1 MIKINDYLQ
10 QKALLV
16 EEALFR
22 FLPEPSE
29 YPPVIHEAIHYS
41 LSAGG
46 KRLRPILALA
56 AGEAVGADDYR
67 PMLPLACALEY
78 IHTYSLIHDDL
89 PAMDDDDFRRG
100 KPSCHKVFGEG
111 IAILAGDA
119 LLTYAFE
126 LLTKL
131 SLPEGNYREDQ
142 VIRVIAEISRS
153 IGTKGLIGGQ
163 VVDLQSEGISIDINT
178 LEYIHRHKT
187 GALFKTSI
195 LTGAMLGGA
204 DEQQLE
210 QLGQYADL
218 LGLAF
223 QITDDI
229 LDVEGDAA
237 LLGKPT
243 GSDVAKGKA
252 TYPGLLGM
260 EQARNMVDD
269 CVAKSKEVLVSFSE
283 KADPLR
289 LLMDYIRDRKQ

>member
-1 MIKINDYLQ
+1 MNIDDYLRQ
-10 QKALLV
+10 RAVLV

-22 FLPEPSE
+22 FLPEPAT

-67 PMLPLACALEY
+67 SMLPLACALEY

-131 SLPEGNYREDQ
+131 AVPEGDYSDAL
-142 VIRVIAEISRS
+142 VIKVIGEISRA

-204 DEQQLE
+204 NEQQLE
-210 QLGQYADL
+210 NLGIYADL

-229 LDVEGDAA
+229 LDVEGDAT
-237 LLGKPT
+237 LIGKPT
-243 GSDVAKGKA
+243 GSDAKKQKA

-260 EQARNMVDD
+260 AQARNVVED
-269 CVAKSKEVLVSFSE
+269 CVNKSLAVLACFSDQAE
-283 KADPLR
+283 PLR
-289 LLMDYIRDRKQ
+289 LLMSYIKDRNL

>member
-1 MIKINDYLQ
+1 MNIDEYLQ
-10 QKALLV
+10 QRASIV

-22 FLPEPSE
+22 FLPEATAF
-29 YPPVIHEAIHYS
+29 PPVIHEAMHYS
-41 LSAGG
+41 LLAGG

-56 AGEAVGADDYR
+56 AGEAVGAQQYE

-119 LLTYAFE
+119 LLTYSFE

-131 SLPEGNYREDQ
+131 AVPEGAYPESL
-142 VIRVIAEISRS
+142 VIQIIQQISTA
-153 IGTKGLIGGQ
+153 IGTGGLIGGQ
-163 VVDLQSEGISIDINT
+163 VVDLQSEGRPVDLPT

-195 LTGAMLGGA
+195 LTGALLGGA
-204 DEQQLE
+204 SSPQLE
-210 QLGQYADL
+210 ALGRYADL

-229 LDVEGDAA
+229 LDIEGDAS

-243 GSDVAKGKA
+243 GSDAKKQKA
-252 TYPGLLGM
+252 TYPSLLGM
-260 EQARNMVDD
+260 EEARRTVEQCISESLD
-269 CVAKSKEVLVSFSE
+269 VLRGFSE

-289 LLMDYIRDRKQ
+289 LLMTYIRNRNR

>member
-1 MIKINDYLQ
+1 MNIDDYLRQ
-10 QKALLV
+10 RAVLV

-22 FLPEPSE
+22 FLPEPAT

-67 PMLPLACALEY
+67 SMLPLACALEY

-131 SLPEGNYREDQ
+131 AVPEGDYSDAL
-142 VIRVIAEISRS
+142 VIKVIGEISRA

-204 DEQQLE
+204 NQQQLE
-210 QLGQYADL
+210 NLGIYADL

-229 LDVEGDAA
+229 LDVEGDAT
-237 LLGKPT
+237 LIGKPT
-243 GSDVAKGKA
+243 GSDAKKQKA

-260 EQARNMVDD
+260 AQARNVVED
-269 CVAKSKEVLVSFSE
+269 CVNKSLAVLACFSD
-283 KADPLR
+283 KAEPLR
-289 LLMDYIRDRKQ
+289 LLMSYIKDRNL

>member
-1 MIKINDYLQ
+1 MKIEEYLR

-22 FLPEPSE
+22 FLPEPTA
-29 YPPVIHEAIHYS
+29 YPPVIHEAMHYS

-56 AGEAVGADDYR
+56 AGEAVGADDCR

-111 IAILAGDA
+111 MAILAGDA

-131 SLPEGNYREDQ
+131 AAPEGAYQEAL
-142 VIRVIAEISRS
+142 VIKVIGEISRS
-153 IGTKGLIGGQ
+153 IGTQGLIGGQ
-163 VVDLQSEGISIDINT
+163 VVDLQSEGIPIDINV

-204 DEQQLE
+204 KKQQLE
-210 QLGQYADL
+210 NLAVYADL

-237 LLGKPT
+237 LIGKPT
-243 GSDVAKGKA
+243 GSDAKKQKA

-260 EQARNMVDD
+260 EQARNVVEE
-269 CVAKSKEVLVSFSE
+269 CVTKSLEVLACFSD
-283 KADPLR
+283 KAEPLR
-289 LLMDYIRDRKQ
+289 LLMSYIKDRNL